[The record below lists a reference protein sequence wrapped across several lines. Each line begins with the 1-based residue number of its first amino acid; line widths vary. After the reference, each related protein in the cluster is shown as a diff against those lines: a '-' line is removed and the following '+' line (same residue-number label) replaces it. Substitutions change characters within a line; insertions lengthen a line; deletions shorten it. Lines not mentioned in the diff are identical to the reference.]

1 MTELNVHLRQLA
13 LEAQRN
19 PPKSIARRIALTKL
33 ISAIQQSGE
42 LHRSRAHLVG
52 RQADIYDEALQR
64 LLVCIC
70 HDIDQYN
77 PENEVLQWAN
87 FLLRQRFLR
96 ETAYDPHCPSRRPR
110 GQNISELEN
119 WHPGMIYN
127 PENLSLLE
135 EIRQYINEDPEGL
148 LRGIYTGN
156 NRQANFQFLAQRLLD
171 GYKWREIS
179 RELDIP
185 ATTLSSFYQRNLNK
199 ILPTLKIYFSSDES
213 TINQENKNACKQ

>member
-1 MTELNVHLRQLA
+1 MTELNAYLRQLA

-19 PPKSIARRIALTKL
+19 PPKSTARRIALTKL
-33 ISAIQQSGE
+33 ISAMQQSGE

-96 ETAYDPHCPSRRPR
+96 ETLHDPHCPSRRSSS
-110 GQNISELEN
+110 QNIDGFEN
-119 WHPGMIYN
+119 WHPIMIYN

-135 EIRQYINEDPEGL
+135 EIRHYIDEDPEGL
-148 LRGIYTGN
+148 LQGIYTGN

-179 RELDIP
+179 EELDIP
-185 ATTLSSFYQRNLNK
+185 ATTLSSFYQRNLNR
-199 ILPTLKIYFSSDES
+199 IIPTLKTYFSDES
-213 TINQENKNACKQ
+213 TINQETRNACKR